1 MSAEPPENNEK
12 KGTDREIQVA
22 VMRLQPDA
30 AAKSK
35 ELKSTSYELFI
46 LVLSL
51 ISIFDLAVDFLGS
64 LLHINQNT
72 LDVIAIID
80 IILTVF
86 FVIDFCY
93 RIFTT
98 DSKSGYFFKGW
109 GWADL
114 LASIP
119 FLRIFRVFRIFRAV
133 RLMRRFGLK
142 NMVNEVANNRAG
154 SALYLAIL
162 GIIVVCEIS
171 AVVILN
177 AEAHNPGANITTAGD
192 AVWWVFVTMTTVG
205 YGDFYPTTV
214 VGRIAGVFVMFCGV
228 ALIGVLASFLSSF
241 FLAPPKKKAEEKLAP
256 EDPKAKLAEIRAL
269 LQAQEQASAELKAKL
284 EEIEQLF

>member
-1 MSAEPPENNEK
+1 MSAEPPKNTDK
-12 KGTDREIQVA
+12 QGTDREIQVA

-35 ELKSTSYELFI
+35 ELKSTGYELFI

-98 DSKSGYFFKGW
+98 DSKSGYFFKRW

-114 LASIP
+114 LACIP
-119 FLRIFRVFRIFRAV
+119 FLRIFRVFRIFRAS

-142 NMVNEVANNRAG
+142 NMVNEVINNRAG
-154 SALYLAIL
+154 SALYITIFS
-162 GIIVVCEIS
+162 IIVLAEFA
-171 AVVILN
+171 AVFVLK
-177 AEAHNPGANITTAGD
+177 AEAQNPNANLTTGGD
-192 AVWWVFVTMTTVG
+192 AVWWVFVTITTVG
-205 YGDFYPTTV
+205 YGDKFPTTAA
-214 VGRIAGVFVMFCGV
+214 GRTLGVIVMFCGI
-228 ALIGVLASFLSSF
+228 ALIGVLTSFLASFF
-241 FLAPPKKKAEEKLAP
+241 VAQPKKKEEELATD
-256 EDPKAKLAEIRAL
+256 DPKAKLAEIRAL
-269 LQAQEQASAELKAKL
+269 FAAQEEANNNLKAKL
-284 EEIEQLF
+284 DEIEKLL